1 MAKLTHE
8 QITDE
13 VNRLGYKLIDDSN
26 YTSMNSR
33 IIVECEKGHVI
44 ETCLADMRK
53 PSFTCPGCDKDISFI
68 NPRVV
73 PSKNGKYRVV
83 AFDQATE
90 NFGVSIFDGGELV
103 FYNLYRF
110 SGSLVSRL
118 VKIQKLLEDI
128 VIKC

>member
-8 QITDE
+8 QIANE
-13 VNRLGYKLIDDSN
+13 IEKLGYKLIDDSN

-33 IIVECEKGHVI
+33 IVVECEKGHVI
-44 ETCLADMRK
+44 ETSLADMRK

-68 NPRVV
+68 NPRGV
-73 PSKNGKYRVV
+73 PEKGNKYRIV

-90 NFGVSIFDGGELV
+90 NFGLSVFDNGELV

-110 SGSLVSRL
+110 SGPLTNRL

-128 VIKC
+128 IIKH